1 MNEIHK
7 YPGYVQCFNI
17 PITILTAILLYE
29 YELVD
34 MSDVWDNNTVFAIY
48 TFCILMLVFIA
59 LSKSNGSVTETGNLG
74 KIKRNY
80 IIGSYGMSHLNLLAL
95 LSFYYFQRSPLVS
108 YFAFFISN
116 SLTAGL
122 YFKYIW
128 GVQSLCRE
136 MKCRHG
142 WKDVFD
148 AWGLWML
155 TPIGVL
161 GVSIY
166 MNTEYG
172 HVLKVWLAAFFYFP
186 SLFLN
191 YKTYLAASDGQ
202 IKLADKLNKLN
213 LKFYEYEVFDLTDE
227 WHRYTLFGI
236 FRQLFSTVPFL

>member
-1 MNEIHK
+1 
-7 YPGYVQCFNI
+7 
-17 PITILTAILLYE
+17 
-29 YELVD
+29 
-34 MSDVWDNNTVFAIY
+34 
-48 TFCILMLVFIA
+48 
-59 LSKSNGSVTETGNLG
+59 
-74 KIKRNY
+74 
-80 IIGSYGMSHLNLLAL
+80 
-95 LSFYYFQRSPLVS
+95 
-108 YFAFFISN
+108 
-116 SLTAGL
+116 
-122 YFKYIW
+122 
-128 GVQSLCRE
+128 